1 MIGGDGQD
9 HGANVMTRTTAGR
22 SAPSETS
29 NLLRDSV
36 VAAITGGRRNLL
48 GRFAVL
54 ARRLQHELDRRLN
67 RRLLPS

>member
-36 VAAITGGRRNLL
+36 VAAITGGRRSLL